1 MLLDQYAD
9 KLMAVIGD
17 IRDTQREQI
26 LSAARLAADTIC
38 ADGLIYVFGS
48 GHSHLLAEEVFY
60 RAGGLACVAPILS
73 EPLMLHESAV
83 NSSTLEKTVGLAA
96 SLLAEYEFA
105 PHDLLIVIS
114 NSGVNAVPVE
124 FAVEARKKGMKV
136 IGISSG
142 ACADIPPR
150 NKYDLHLSQAADLSI
165 DNRVPYGDACLQP
178 EGLETRMTP
187 VSTVA
192 GSYILHSILSEAVQL
207 TLDAGIPVPIY
218 TSANI
223 PGGSQKNQVLLDRY
237 ASRIRCL

>member
-9 KLMAVIGD
+9 KLISVIGD

-26 LSAARLAADTIC
+26 LAAAKLAADTIC
-38 ADGLIYVFGS
+38 NDGIIYVFGS

-60 RAGGLACVAPILS
+60 RAGGLACVAPILN

-83 NSSTLEKTVGLAA
+83 HSSTLEKTFGLA
-96 SLLAEYEFA
+96 STLLTEYDFG

-124 FAVEARKKGMKV
+124 FAVEAKAKGLKV

-142 ACADIPPR
+142 ACDSIAPR
-150 NKYDLHLSQAADLSI
+150 NKYNLHLSQAADLSI

-178 EGLETRMTP
+178 EGLETKMTP

-207 TLDAGIPVPIY
+207 AVNAGVDVPIY

-223 PGGSQKNQVLLDRY
+223 PGGSQKNQALLERY
-237 ASRIRCL
+237 MPRIRCL

>member
-9 KLMAVIGD
+9 KLISVIGD
-17 IRDTQREQI
+17 IRDTQREPI
-26 LSAARLAADTIC
+26 LAAAKLAADTIC
-38 ADGLIYVFGS
+38 NDGIIYVFGS

-60 RAGGLACVAPILS
+60 RAGGLACVAPILN

-83 NSSTLEKTVGLAA
+83 NSSTLEKTFGLAS
-96 SLLAEYEFA
+96 SLLAECDFG
-105 PHDLLIVIS
+105 PHDLLMVIS

-124 FAVEARKKGMKV
+124 FAVEAKAKGLKV

-142 ACADIPPR
+142 ACDSIAPR

-178 EGLETRMTP
+178 EGLEIKMTP

-207 TLDAGIPVPIY
+207 AVNAGVDVPIY

-223 PGGSQKNQVLLDRY
+223 PGGSQKNQALLERY
-237 ASRIRCL
+237 MPRIRCL

>member
-9 KLMAVIGD
+9 KLISVIGD
-17 IRDTQREQI
+17 IRDTQRESI
-26 LSAARLAADTIC
+26 LAAAKLAADTIC
-38 ADGLIYVFGS
+38 NDGIIYVFGS

-60 RAGGLACVAPILS
+60 RAGGLACVAPILT

-83 NSSTLEKTVGLAA
+83 NSSTLEKTFGLA
-96 SLLAEYEFA
+96 STLLTEYDFG

-124 FAVEARKKGMKV
+124 FAVEAKEKGLKV

-142 ACADIPPR
+142 ACGTIPPR

-178 EGLETRMTP
+178 EGLETKMTP

-207 TLDAGIPVPIY
+207 AVNAGVDVPIY

-223 PGGSQKNQVLLDRY
+223 PGGSQKNQALLERY
-237 ASRIRCL
+237 MPRIRCL

>member
-9 KLMAVIGD
+9 KLISVIGD

-26 LSAARLAADTIC
+26 LAAAKLAADTIC
-38 ADGLIYVFGS
+38 HDGIIYVFGS

-60 RAGGLACVAPILS
+60 RAGGLACVAPILN

-83 NSSTLEKTVGLAA
+83 NSSTLEKTFGLA
-96 SLLAEYEFA
+96 STLLTEYDFG

-124 FAVEARKKGMKV
+124 FAVEAKEKGLKV

-142 ACADIPPR
+142 ACGTIPPR
-150 NKYDLHLSQAADLSI
+150 NKYDLHLSQAVDLSI

-178 EGLETRMTP
+178 EGLETKMTP

-207 TLDAGIPVPIY
+207 AVNAGVDVPIY

-223 PGGSQKNQVLLDRY
+223 PGGNQKNQALLERY
-237 ASRIRCL
+237 IPRIRCL

>member
-9 KLMAVIGD
+9 KLISVIGD
-17 IRDTQREQI
+17 IRDTQRESI
-26 LSAARLAADTIC
+26 LAAAKLAADTIC
-38 ADGLIYVFGS
+38 HDGIIYVFGS

-60 RAGGLACVAPILS
+60 RAGGLACVAPILN

-83 NSSTLEKTVGLAA
+83 NSSTLEKTFGLAS
-96 SLLAEYEFA
+96 SLLAEYDFG

-124 FAVEARKKGMKV
+124 FAVEAKEKGLKV

-142 ACADIPPR
+142 ACGNIPPR

-178 EGLETRMTP
+178 EGLEIKMTP

-207 TLDAGIPVPIY
+207 AVNAGVDVPIY

-223 PGGSQKNQVLLDRY
+223 PGGSQKNQALLERY
-237 ASRIRCL
+237 MPRIRCL

>member
-9 KLMAVIGD
+9 KLISVIGD
-17 IRDTQREQI
+17 IRDTQRESI
-26 LSAARLAADTIC
+26 LAAAKLAADTIC
-38 ADGLIYVFGS
+38 NDGIIYVFGS

-60 RAGGLACVAPILS
+60 RAGGLACVAPILN

-83 NSSTLEKTVGLAA
+83 NSSTLEKTFGLA
-96 SLLAEYEFA
+96 STLLTEYDFG

-124 FAVEARKKGMKV
+124 FAVEAKEKGLKV

-142 ACADIPPR
+142 ACGTIPPR
-150 NKYDLHLSQAADLSI
+150 NKYDLHLSQAVDLSI

-178 EGLETRMTP
+178 EGLETKMTP

-207 TLDAGIPVPIY
+207 AVNAGVDVPIY

-223 PGGSQKNQVLLDRY
+223 PGGNQKNQALLERY
-237 ASRIRCL
+237 IPRIRCL

>member
-9 KLMAVIGD
+9 KLISVIGD
-17 IRDTQREQI
+17 IRDTQRESI
-26 LSAARLAADTIC
+26 LAAAKLAADTIC
-38 ADGLIYVFGS
+38 NDGIIYVFGS

-60 RAGGLACVAPILS
+60 RAGGLACVAPILN

-83 NSSTLEKTVGLAA
+83 NSSTLEKTFGLA
-96 SLLAEYEFA
+96 STLLTEYDFG

-124 FAVEARKKGMKV
+124 FAVEAKEKGLKV

-142 ACADIPPR
+142 ACGTIPPR
-150 NKYDLHLSQAADLSI
+150 NKYDLHLSQAVDLSI

-178 EGLETRMTP
+178 EGQEIKMTP

-207 TLDAGIPVPIY
+207 AVNAGVDVPIY

-223 PGGSQKNQVLLDRY
+223 PGGSQKNQALLERY
-237 ASRIRCL
+237 MPRIRCL